1 MGKRSVKA
9 NKNIWQQAREA
20 AALTREQAAEKMVF
34 VSDDRIEKIESDRSL
49 PHPDEVVAMAACYN
63 EPGLRNAFC
72 VEQCPIGALTQQPIP
87 EKDFPRITLELLK
100 ELTALNGERD
110 RLIEIASDGRVN
122 PNEREDFAR
131 IRERLCRISQLSG
144 SLQIWME
151 KTALGFAPGKDS

>member
-9 NKNIWQQAREA
+9 NKNIWQQSREA
-20 AALTREQAAEKMVF
+20 ALLTREQAAEKMVF
-34 VSDDRIEKIESDRSL
+34 VTDDRIEKIENGRSQ
-49 PHPDEVVAMAACYN
+49 PHPDEVVAMASCYN
-63 EPGLRNAFC
+63 EPGLMNRFC

-87 EKDFPRITLELLK
+87 EKDLPRIALELLK

-131 IRERLCRISQLSG
+131 IRERLSRVSLLSG
-144 SLQIWME
+144 SLQIWMD
-151 KTALGFAPGKDS
+151 KTAMGFATKEE